1 MMTMCPSCF
10 ELYSDIWSK
19 PCCKCSDKTI
29 TVSVEL
35 IRATQLLLSR
45 GFRVYSAV
53 CETDKDS
60 CGNYV
65 TRIDI
70 YFEVLY
76 PDSMYAEL
84 PPDWDICDYYHVVD
98 GGQALER
105 PASVITCIC
114 VHPDDVTDSDESI
127 AFDRLIAITNFETW
141 IENKDTDACKSL
153 IILAG
158 CE

>member
-1 MMTMCPSCF
+1 MMTMCPSCY
-10 ELYSDIWSK
+10 ELYADIWSK

-45 GFRVYSAV
+45 GFRVSAAT
-53 CETDKDS
+53 CDTDTDS

-70 YFEVLY
+70 YFDALY
-76 PDSMYAEL
+76 PDELFCEL
-84 PPDWDICDYYHVVD
+84 PPDWEICDYYHVVD
-98 GGQALER
+98 GGQALDR

-114 VHPDDVTDSDESI
+114 VHPDYVTDREESI
-127 AFDRLIAITNFETW
+127 AFDRLITISNLETW
-141 IENKDTDACKSL
+141 LEGKDPDACKAL
-153 IILAG
+153 IVLAG
-158 CE
+158 CV

>member
-19 PCCKCSDKTI
+19 PCCKCSGKTI

-45 GFRVYSAV
+45 GFKVSAAT

-60 CGNYV
+60 DGDYV
-65 TRIDI
+65 TRIDV
-70 YFEVLY
+70 YFDVLY
-76 PDSMYAEL
+76 PDGFFAEL
-84 PPDWDICDYYHVVD
+84 PPDWEICDYYHVVD
-98 GGQALER
+98 GGQALDR

-114 VHPDDVTDSDESI
+114 VHPDDVTGREESI
-127 AFDRLIAITNFETW
+127 AFDRLITISNFESW
-141 IENKDTDACKSL
+141 VEGKDPDACKSL